1 MGIWRLTALMGWRCF
16 LLIHRF
22 LDGSVWRL
30 IIALYDGFWYPS
42 LFVGWFSLHF
52 FRGFSFF
59 NCLWVAFEKRWYS
72 FMYFFIFILL
82 LSLHFFTPFT
92 LIFFYPR
99 FTVAWRDYFFF
110 IFFPRFIL
118 FIFFF
123 LLEWKRNGWKEGTD
137 GLDFA
142 GFFSFP
148 LFFTSYLCAG
158 HSELVLFLFLSCVF
172 LTFLFLLFNNFLG
185 PTFYLTC

>member
-92 LIFFYPR
+92 LIFFLPSFYGCMEGLFLFHFFSP
-99 FTVAWRDYFFF
+99 FHIVYFFF
-110 IFFPRFIL
+110 SSGMETEWMEGRHWWIGFCGVFFFSFIFYFLPLCWALWTRFIL
-118 FIFFF
+118 ISILCVSYF
-123 LLEWKRNGWKEGTD
+123 LI
-137 GLDFA
+137 
-142 GFFSFP
+142 
-148 LFFTSYLCAG
+148 
-158 HSELVLFLFLSCVF
+158 
-172 LTFLFLLFNNFLG
+172 LTF
-185 PTFYLTC
+185 